1 LPDFPVFLAH
11 DHMQRA
17 EDFQRDLD
25 GGVSGKIVHLTIDSW
40 IDAPTK
46 EEYDHAYDS
55 YEGFRDR
62 GLGALTNLHAVAS
75 DPENKTRVVREF
87 RDIET
92 AGHMGQLA
100 VIAGNEGGKILGSD
114 PDLLDAWFGLGL
126 RHVQFNWA
134 MPNNLGASQ
143 DQENEPAQP
152 GLTDFGRTTIENMNE
167 KGMIVDVS
175 HSAPQTI
182 LDALEA
188 TSKPILNS
196 HSGGRSIAD
205 KPQNLFDDQIKA
217 MAENGGVI
225 GVHFC
230 SRLVLGVNGV
240 QAEIGDVVKQ
250 IRYVA
255 DVGGIDVVGLGPDW
269 LLGDPLRDV
278 PYLRNTGQED
288 LTWAKGL
295 EDSSELTNLWDPL
308 VGAGFTAAEIEK
320 IAGGNLLRLFKDVLP
335 GGND

>member
-1 LPDFPVFLAH
+1 MPDFPVYLAH

-17 EDFQRDLD
+17 EDFQRDLA
-25 GGVSGKIVHLTIDSW
+25 GGVSGKIVHLTVDSW

-55 YEGFRDR
+55 YDGFRDR

-75 DPENKTRVVREF
+75 EPENNVRIVREF
-87 RDIET
+87 RDLET
-92 AGHMGQLA
+92 ARHMGQLA

-114 PDLLDAWFGLGL
+114 PDLLDAWFQLGL

-134 MPNNLGASQ
+134 MPNKLSASQ
-143 DQENEPAQP
+143 DQEHDPTQP
-152 GLTDFGRTTIENMNE
+152 GLTNFGRTTIENMNE
-167 KGMIVDVS
+167 RGMIVDVS

-196 HSGGRSIAD
+196 HSGGRAIAD
-205 KPQNLFDDQIKA
+205 KSQNLWDDQIRA

-225 GVHFC
+225 GMHFC
-230 SRLVLGVNGV
+230 SRLVLGANGP
-240 QAEIGDVVKQ
+240 QAEISDVVRQ

-269 LLGDPLRDV
+269 VLGDPTRDV
-278 PYLRNTGQED
+278 PYLRNTNQED
-288 LTWAKGL
+288 LTWTKGL
-295 EDSSELTNLWDPL
+295 EDSSELPNLWDPL
-308 VGAGFTAAEIEK
+308 VGAGFTAAEIEM
-320 IAGGNLLRLFKDVLP
+320 IAGGNMLRLFKDVLP
-335 GGND
+335 G

>member
-1 LPDFPVFLAH
+1 
-11 DHMQRA
+11 MQRA

-25 GGVSGKIVHLTIDSW
+25 GGVSGKIVHLTVDSW
-40 IDAPTK
+40 IDAPTQ

-55 YEGFRDR
+55 SDGFRDR
-62 GLGALTNLHAVAS
+62 GLDALTNLHAVAG
-75 DPENKTRVVREF
+75 DPENNVRVVREF
-87 RDIET
+87 RDLES
-92 AGHMGQLA
+92 ARHMGQLA
-100 VIAGNEGGKILGSD
+100 VIAGNEGGKILGSNT
-114 PDLLDAWFGLGL
+114 DLLDAWFQLGL

-134 MPNNLGASQ
+134 MPNLLGASQ
-143 DQENEPAQP
+143 DQENDPAQP
-152 GLTDFGRTTIENMNE
+152 GLTDFGRQTIENMNE

-182 LDALEA
+182 LDALA
-188 TSKPILNS
+188 TTSKPILNS

-205 KPQNLFDDQIKA
+205 KPQNLHDDQIQA

-225 GVHFC
+225 GIHFC

-240 QAEIGDVVKQ
+240 QAGIDDVVKQ

-255 DVGGIDVVGLGPDW
+255 DAGGIDVVGLGPDW
-269 LLGDPLRDV
+269 VLGDPMRDV
-278 PYLRNTGQED
+278 PYLRNTDQED

-295 EDSSELTNLWDPL
+295 EDSSELPNLWDPL

-320 IAGGNLLRLFKDVLP
+320 IAGGNMLRLFGDVLP
-335 GGND
+335 G

>member
-17 EDFQRDLD
+17 EDFQQDLH

-40 IDAPTK
+40 IDAPTL

-55 YEGFRDR
+55 YDGFRDR

-75 DPENKTRVVREF
+75 DPANNVRVVREF
-87 RDIET
+87 RDLET
-92 AGHMGQLA
+92 ARHMGQLA
-100 VIAGNEGGKILGSD
+100 VIAGNEGGKILGSNAE
-114 PDLLDAWFGLGL
+114 LLDAWFQLGL

-134 MPNNLGASQ
+134 MPNLLGASQ
-143 DQENEPAQP
+143 DQENDPARP
-152 GLTDFGRTTIENMNE
+152 GLTDFGRQTIENMNK

-182 LDALEA
+182 LDALET

-205 KPQNLFDDQIKA
+205 KAQNLHDDQIRA
-217 MAENGGVI
+217 MADNGGVI
-225 GVHFC
+225 GIHFC

-240 QAEIGDVVKQ
+240 QAGIDDVVKQ

-269 LLGDPLRDV
+269 VLGDPMRDA
-278 PYLRNTGQED
+278 PYLRNTNQED

-295 EDSSELTNLWDPL
+295 EDSSELPDLWDPL
-308 VGAGFTAAEIEK
+308 VGAGFTAGEIEK
-320 IAGGNLLRLFKDVLP
+320 IAGGNMLRLFRDVLP
-335 GGND
+335 G

>member
-1 LPDFPVFLAH
+1 MPDFPVFLAH

-25 GGVSGKIVHLTIDSW
+25 GGVSGKIVHLTVDSW

-46 EEYDHAYDS
+46 EGYDHAYDS
-55 YEGFRDR
+55 YDSFRDR
-62 GLGALTNLHAVAS
+62 GLGALTNLHSVAS
-75 DPENKTRVVREF
+75 EPENNVRVVREF

-114 PDLLDAWFGLGL
+114 PDLLNAWFDLGL

-134 MPNNLGASQ
+134 MPNRLGASQ
-143 DQENEPAQP
+143 DQENDPSQP
-152 GLTDFGRTTIENMNE
+152 GLTEFGATTIQNMNE

-175 HSAPQTI
+175 HSAPRTI
-182 LDALEA
+182 LDALDV
-188 TSKPILNS
+188 TNKPILNS

-205 KPQNLFDDQIKA
+205 KPQNLYDDQIEA
-217 MAENGGVI
+217 MADNGGVI

-230 SRLVLGVNGV
+230 SRLVLGVNGI
-240 QAEIGDVVKQ
+240 QAGIDDVVKQ

-269 LLGDPLRDV
+269 LLGDPVRDV
-278 PYLRNTGQED
+278 PYLRNTNQED

-295 EDSSELTNLWDPL
+295 EDSSDLPNLWDPL
-308 VGAGFTAAEIEK
+308 VGAGFTAGEIEK
-320 IAGGNLLRLFKDVLP
+320 IAGGNILRLFKDVLP

>member
-1 LPDFPVFLAH
+1 LPDFPVYLAH

-17 EDFQRDLD
+17 EDFARDID

-46 EEYDHAYDS
+46 EEYDKAYNS

-62 GLGALTNLHAVAS
+62 GLGALTNLHAVVS
-75 DPENKTRVVREF
+75 DPSNHVRVVREF
-87 RDIET
+87 RDLET
-92 AGHMGQLA
+92 ARHTGEFA

-134 MPNNLGASQ
+134 MPNKLGASQ
-143 DQENEPAQP
+143 DQENHPAQP
-152 GLTDFGRTTIENMNE
+152 GLTAFGRTTIENMNE

-182 LDALEA
+182 LDALEV
-188 TSKPILNS
+188 TNKPILNS
-196 HSGGRSIAD
+196 HSGGRAIAD
-205 KPQNLFDDQIKA
+205 KPQNLTDQQIKA
-217 MAENGGVI
+217 MGENGGVI
-225 GVHFC
+225 GIHFC

-240 QAEIGDVVKQ
+240 QAEIDDVVKQ

-269 LLGDPLRDV
+269 VLGDPMRDV
-278 PYLRNTGQED
+278 PYLRNTNQED

-295 EDSSELTNLWDPL
+295 EDSTELPNLWDPL
-308 VGAGFTAAEIEK
+308 VGAGFTAGEIEK
-320 IAGGNLLRLFKDVLP
+320 IAGGNMLRLFKDVLP
-335 GGND
+335 G

>member
-1 LPDFPVFLAH
+1 MPDFPVYLAH

-17 EDFQRDLD
+17 EDYRRDLD
-25 GGVSGKIVHLTIDSW
+25 GGVTGKIVHLTIDSW
-40 IDAPTK
+40 IDAPTQG
-46 EEYDHAYDS
+46 EYDAAYDS
-55 YEGFRDR
+55 YDGFRDR
-62 GLGALTNLHAVAS
+62 GLEALTKLHAIAADS
-75 DPENKTRVVREF
+75 ENKIRVVREF
-87 RDIET
+87 SDLET
-92 AGHMGQLA
+92 ARSEGQLG

-114 PDLLDAWFGLGL
+114 PALLDAWFGLGL

-134 MPNNLGASQ
+134 MPNLLGASQ
-143 DQENEPAQP
+143 DLENDPEQP
-152 GLTDFGRTTIENMNE
+152 GLTEFGRETIQNMNE

-182 LDALEA
+182 LDALET

-196 HSGGRSIAD
+196 HSGGRAIAD
-205 KPQNLFDDQIKA
+205 KPQNLYDEQIRA
-217 MAENGGVI
+217 MADNGGVI
-225 GVHFC
+225 GIHFC

-240 QAEIGDVVKQ
+240 QASVDDVLKQ

-269 LLGDPLRDV
+269 ILGDPTRDV
-278 PYLRNTGQED
+278 PYLRNTNQED

-295 EDSSELTNLWDPL
+295 EDSSELPNLWDPL

-320 IAGGNLLRLFKDVLP
+320 IAGGNVLRLFRDVLP
-335 GGND
+335 G

>member
-1 LPDFPVFLAH
+1 MPDFPVFLAH

-17 EDFQRDLD
+17 EDFARDLA

-40 IDAPTK
+40 IDAPSK
-46 EEYDHAYDS
+46 EEYDNAYDS
-55 YEGFRDR
+55 YDGFRDR

-75 DPENKTRVVREF
+75 EPDNNVRVVREF
-87 RDIET
+87 RDLET
-92 AGHMGQLA
+92 ARHMGQLG
-100 VIAGNEGGKILGSD
+100 VIAGNEGGKILGSE
-114 PDLLDAWFGLGL
+114 PELLDAWFGLGL

-134 MPNNLGASQ
+134 MPNLLGASQ
-143 DQENEPAQP
+143 DQENDPARP

-182 LDALEA
+182 IDALE
-188 TSKPILNS
+188 TTYRPILNS

-205 KPQNLFDDQIKA
+205 KPQNLHDDQIKA
-217 MAENGGVI
+217 MAANGGVI
-225 GVHFC
+225 GIHFC
-230 SRLVLGVNGV
+230 SRLVLGENGV
-240 QAEIGDVVKQ
+240 QADISDVVKQ

-255 DVGGIDVVGLGPDW
+255 NVGGIDVVGLGPDW
-269 LLGDPLRDV
+269 VLGDPMRDI
-278 PYLRNTGQED
+278 PYLRNTNQED

-295 EDSSELTNLWDPL
+295 EDSSELPNLWDPL

-320 IAGGNLLRLFKDVLP
+320 IAGGNMLRLFKDVLP
-335 GGND
+335 G